1 MVTEIYIKVLIVIVG
16 YIILLTTSG
25 LLVKFILFRVNHEK
39 NVKDTE
45 IATKEELDVGFIIG
59 KCENILILSFV
70 LFDAYTAL
78 ALIFAAKTI
87 IRKNEIKNNSLYFLA
102 GTMVNVTY
110 SVMIGIILKGLLGI
124 T

>member
-1 MVTEIYIKVLIVIVG
+1 MIINIIYFKVLIVLAG

-25 LLVKFILFRVNHEK
+25 LLVKFILSRVKHEK
-39 NVKDTE
+39 GIKGA
-45 IATKEELDVGFIIG
+45 IATQEELDVGFIIG
-59 KCENILILSFV
+59 KCENILVLSFV

-87 IRKNEIKNNSLYFLA
+87 IRQNDIKNNSLYFLA

-110 SVMIGIILKGLLGI
+110 SIVIGIIIKGLIGI
-124 T
+124 P

>member
-1 MVTEIYIKVLIVIVG
+1 
-16 YIILLTTSG
+16 
-25 LLVKFILFRVNHEK
+25 LVKFVLSRVKHEK
-39 NVKDTE
+39 RGENTE

-124 T
+124 